1 MSYLTE
7 RDGQIAFFNNYG
19 IDYNDDNS
27 VLVDYTDGVYNGNI
41 FEFKLN
47 INDLNTVLFQAIK
60 YLSRRRIKGE
70 AIPATILLISLN
82 DKKVYE
88 YKSRDYRDDI
98 HKVYIGRAS
107 KNNNGFI
114 AKTKPVIY
122 DYSNMIMSR
131 KVKKLL
137 KEEKTIE
144 EKYMP
149 INIDEDCIVGWGE
162 RYYQE
167 LPKASKGDFIGDD
180 TGEAVSIRGEIR
192 EPKHFKGLINAY
204 TGKSNEKFKYLM
216 DCLNDRLSKKDLGA
230 FYTPLLYAKKAAD
243 LVLMAVER
251 VPEGNDYIILDR
263 CAGTGNLESALI
275 GLKDRNGE
283 ELISHCVVSTYEYY
297 EYKVLNEMIGDK
309 VREII
314 PPTEG
319 DVIYQSG
326 KISNANAMSEEYI
339 NNPIIK
345 QYINNKKCTVIL
357 FENPPYR
364 DESSGVVN
372 GIAERSGKKNSFV
385 VVKMKEEIKGAATN
399 DLANR
404 FIWSGFKYY
413 LRQNTDSYVVFSP
426 IKYWKQYSFVNY
438 EALAGFACNRKH
450 FHATSNTITCILWS
464 NEEKAI
470 QTISVDAFNIIDEDL
485 INEKKLIL
493 KKVFNPVSK
502 FYSKIEFK
510 ETDTTGLYCDKSGAQ
525 CGDRKVRTKGYLND
539 SIIGYLEADSFQI
552 ASLKRNITRFSL
564 YDGNGFYITY
574 DNYLEKLPLWVAKM
588 FPQDKWYEKGVY
600 ATTADGGTIYTKDKD
615 FLKCCLIYTCLS
627 NQNKCQTIEDL
638 DGKIYKNELCFDTNT
653 IASRDLAKMN
663 LDQDEEKLINLWS
676 TIAKETIKTSKYNP
690 KWTYGVYQ
698 ITKEINTFTQEGT
711 GKSKKRIY
719 DYPQLNGNLN
729 TLRTKLKEYY
739 KSHITQKMFK
749 YELLK

>member
-251 VPEGNDYIILDR
+251 VPEGKDYIILDR

-326 KISNANAMSEEYI
+326 KISNANAMSEE
-339 NNPIIK
+339 NNP
-345 QYINNKKCTVIL
+345 QTV
-357 FENPPYR
+357 
-364 DESSGVVN
+364 
-372 GIAERSGKKNSFV
+372 
-385 VVKMKEEIKGAATN
+385 
-399 DLANR
+399 
-404 FIWSGFKYY
+404 
-413 LRQNTDSYVVFSP
+413 
-426 IKYWKQYSFVNY
+426 
-438 EALAGFACNRKH
+438 
-450 FHATSNTITCILWS
+450 
-464 NEEKAI
+464 
-470 QTISVDAFNIIDEDL
+470 
-485 INEKKLIL
+485 
-493 KKVFNPVSK
+493 
-502 FYSKIEFK
+502 
-510 ETDTTGLYCDKSGAQ
+510 
-525 CGDRKVRTKGYLND
+525 
-539 SIIGYLEADSFQI
+539 
-552 ASLKRNITRFSL
+552 
-564 YDGNGFYITY
+564 
-574 DNYLEKLPLWVAKM
+574 
-588 FPQDKWYEKGVY
+588 
-600 ATTADGGTIYTKDKD
+600 
-615 FLKCCLIYTCLS
+615 
-627 NQNKCQTIEDL
+627 
-638 DGKIYKNELCFDTNT
+638 
-653 IASRDLAKMN
+653 
-663 LDQDEEKLINLWS
+663 
-676 TIAKETIKTSKYNP
+676 
-690 KWTYGVYQ
+690 
-698 ITKEINTFTQEGT
+698 
-711 GKSKKRIY
+711 KKRINKRFLLCGC
-719 DYPQLNGNLN
+719 PRWQQNGNN
-729 TLRTKLKEYY
+729 
-739 KSHITQKMFK
+739 I
-749 YELLK
+749 

>member
-1 MSYLTE
+1 MRKIFFVDRNEKEDIPNQWRIGRKQSQKTKNIGTMMRTIFHFNLLLELFFYDVYGKYLIQRDGLLFDGMTAILTEAMSKAASFTKIFKKWKIFKSYFTQRLMSNICYYCYAVCDILREKSVGRCISMSYLTE

-251 VPEGNDYIILDR
+251 VPEGKDYIILDR

-326 KISNANAMSEEYI
+326 KISNANAMSEE
-339 NNPIIK
+339 NNP
-345 QYINNKKCTVIL
+345 QTV
-357 FENPPYR
+357 
-364 DESSGVVN
+364 
-372 GIAERSGKKNSFV
+372 
-385 VVKMKEEIKGAATN
+385 
-399 DLANR
+399 
-404 FIWSGFKYY
+404 
-413 LRQNTDSYVVFSP
+413 
-426 IKYWKQYSFVNY
+426 
-438 EALAGFACNRKH
+438 
-450 FHATSNTITCILWS
+450 
-464 NEEKAI
+464 
-470 QTISVDAFNIIDEDL
+470 
-485 INEKKLIL
+485 
-493 KKVFNPVSK
+493 
-502 FYSKIEFK
+502 
-510 ETDTTGLYCDKSGAQ
+510 
-525 CGDRKVRTKGYLND
+525 
-539 SIIGYLEADSFQI
+539 
-552 ASLKRNITRFSL
+552 
-564 YDGNGFYITY
+564 
-574 DNYLEKLPLWVAKM
+574 
-588 FPQDKWYEKGVY
+588 
-600 ATTADGGTIYTKDKD
+600 
-615 FLKCCLIYTCLS
+615 
-627 NQNKCQTIEDL
+627 
-638 DGKIYKNELCFDTNT
+638 
-653 IASRDLAKMN
+653 
-663 LDQDEEKLINLWS
+663 
-676 TIAKETIKTSKYNP
+676 
-690 KWTYGVYQ
+690 
-698 ITKEINTFTQEGT
+698 
-711 GKSKKRIY
+711 KKRINKRFLLCGC
-719 DYPQLNGNLN
+719 PRWQQNGN
-729 TLRTKLKEYY
+729 
-739 KSHITQKMFK
+739 II
-749 YELLK
+749 